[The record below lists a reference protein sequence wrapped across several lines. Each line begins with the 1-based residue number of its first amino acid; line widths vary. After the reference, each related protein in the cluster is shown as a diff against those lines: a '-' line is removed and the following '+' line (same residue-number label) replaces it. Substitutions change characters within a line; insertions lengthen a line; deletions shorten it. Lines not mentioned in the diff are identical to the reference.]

1 MAYVMPRVLKRG
13 VRYTA
18 IYADENGRYKSAGA
32 YDSRERAQQVAVSP
46 TCGVSVGLARDP

>member
-32 YDSRERAQQVAVSP
+32 YDSRERAQQVA
-46 TCGVSVGLARDP
+46 GLRT